1 MIIDYTTLRNL
12 KKVLTFDFKVRIFF
26 LIFLLIF
33 VAMVEMLVLALI
45 PFYVALLI
53 NPKQNLEILNIDV
66 SGLIS
71 NIYPGSI
78 IIGFSIILICAFSF
92 KLTVVLFSNYYELKL
107 LKKVRLNFSER
118 LFSNYLQKSY
128 SYFANINT
136 SELSRNII
144 REVHEAVGFLSSCI
158 TILREFFILLVIL
171 FY

>member
-71 NIYPGSI
+71 NIFPGSI
-78 IIGFSIILICAFSF
+78 IIGFSI
-92 KLTVVLFSNYYELKL
+92 
-107 LKKVRLNFSER
+107 
-118 LFSNYLQKSY
+118 
-128 SYFANINT
+128 
-136 SELSRNII
+136 
-144 REVHEAVGFLSSCI
+144 
-158 TILREFFILLVIL
+158 
-171 FY
+171 